1 MLLPAAVILA
11 GILGTFLAKVTLRS
25 FNKMIGTIHQIEA
38 KNLKLRINAPD
49 TGDEIKKIAD
59 TFDNMLERLDKAFSS
74 QKQFAQDISHELK
87 TPLTVLKGELEVA
100 LKKSRSPKEYESILS
115 SSLEEIDKIAKI
127 VESLLTLAKF
137 DSKEEPL
144 NIGRMDLNLL
154 IQEIVSDMKIL
165 AEQKNVEIKFLQR
178 KEMILNGD
186 RDQLKRLFVNLLD
199 NAIKYTPQGGKIILE
214 SKKEGKIINIE
225 ISDTGIGIS
234 QDELPRIFDRFYTV
248 DKSRSGVGFGLG
260 LSIVK
265 SIVEAHK
272 GNIEVKSV
280 LNKGTTF
287 TVHLPVYPA

>member
-1 MLLPAAVILA
+1 
-11 GILGTFLAKVTLRS
+11 
-25 FNKMIGTIHQIEA
+25 MIGTIHQIEA

-144 NIGRMDLNLL
+144 
-154 IQEIVSDMKIL
+154 IL
-165 AEQKNVEIKFLQR
+165 AGWI
-178 KEMILNGD
+178 
-186 RDQLKRLFVNLLD
+186 
-199 NAIKYTPQGGKIILE
+199 
-214 SKKEGKIINIE
+214 
-225 ISDTGIGIS
+225 
-234 QDELPRIFDRFYTV
+234 
-248 DKSRSGVGFGLG
+248 
-260 LSIVK
+260 
-265 SIVEAHK
+265 
-272 GNIEVKSV
+272 
-280 LNKGTTF
+280 
-287 TVHLPVYPA
+287 

>member
-1 MLLPAAVILA
+1 
-11 GILGTFLAKVTLRS
+11 
-25 FNKMIGTIHQIEA
+25 
-38 KNLKLRINAPD
+38 
-49 TGDEIKKIAD
+49 
-59 TFDNMLERLDKAFSS
+59 
-74 QKQFAQDISHELK
+74 
-87 TPLTVLKGELEVA
+87 
-100 LKKSRSPKEYESILS
+100 
-115 SSLEEIDKIAKI
+115 
-127 VESLLTLAKF
+127 
-137 DSKEEPL
+137 
-144 NIGRMDLNLL
+144 MDLNLL